1 MMTAMRVPTVMLCL
15 VVAVATSVT
24 SCKRPPGDRASA
36 PPPPPPR
43 SGAPAQRLSQPEQKP
58 EQKAVAGPVDPDKRV
73 GAIFIDGSLLHV
85 CTGSVVHS
93 AGGNLMITA
102 AHCLAGASKITFVP
116 GFSGDAPPPPTDV
129 WKADAVY
136 LDPRWTASKDPNAD
150 YAIARMSNDAG
161 SSVEARAGLALTL
174 GTTPPPG
181 SHITVMG
188 YPAGVGGAPIGCQ
201 ASTSLTEAGFPS
213 FPCEGLVDGTS
224 GAPWVNGTT
233 LTGVIGGFERGGCAA
248 NVSYSAPFDA
258 QTAQLLA
265 RADAGGPGDPI
276 PGDPDD
282 SC

>member
-1 MMTAMRVPTVMLCL
+1 MRLPTVMLCL
-15 VVAVATSVT
+15 VVAAATSVT
-24 SCKRPPGDRASA
+24 SCKRPPGDRALVPSA
-36 PPPPPPR
+36 SPTPSSTPVQHL
-43 SGAPAQRLSQPEQKP
+43 GQPQ
-58 EQKAVAGPVDPDKRV
+58 QKAVAAPVDPDKRV
-73 GAIFIDGSLLHV
+73 GAIFIDGGPLHV

-93 AGGNLMITA
+93 TGGNLMMTA
-102 AHCLAGASKITFVP
+102 AHCLAGATQITFVP
-116 GFSGDAPPPPTDV
+116 GFAGDAPPAPADV

-150 YAIARMSNDAG
+150 YAIARLSNDAG
-161 SSVEARAGLALTL
+161 GSVESRAGLALTL
-174 GTTPPPG
+174 GKTPPPG
-181 SHITVMG
+181 SHVTVMG

-201 ASTSLTEAGFPS
+201 ASTSLTEGGFPS

-224 GAPWVNGTT
+224 GAPWVSGTM

-265 RADAGGPGDPI
+265 RAEAGGPGDPLT
-276 PGDPDD
+276 GKLDD